1 MKYIKKYRDFWM
13 YCIFGFLASLLNIA
27 IFNIVHNNMQVQ
39 LGLANTIAWFIS
51 NTFSFFVTKMYVFR
65 TEMKNFKK
73 MLHEGSYFLLSR
85 ILSLVIDNLFMIIAV
100 LILPWNNLIIK
111 AIDQVV
117 VGLFNYF
124 SSKWIF
130 GYSNR
135 HLLERFKQRSKRKEI
150 EKL

>member
-1 MKYIKKYRDFWM
+1 M

-27 IFNIVHNNMQVQ
+27 IFNIGHNNLHMQLWV
-39 LGLANTIAWFIS
+39 ANTLAWFIS
-51 NTFSFFVTKMYVFR
+51 NTFSFFVTKVYVFR
-65 TEMKNFKK
+65 TDMKDYSKL
-73 MLHEGSYFLLSR
+73 LHEGTYFLVSR
-85 ILSLVIDNLFMIIAV
+85 ILSLIIDDLFMIVAV

-111 AIDQVV
+111 AIDQVI

-130 GYSNR
+130 DYNNR
-135 HLLERFKQRSKRKEI
+135 HLLQKLKEIREKRKEI

>member
-1 MKYIKKYRDFWM
+1 M

-27 IFNIVHNNMQVQ
+27 IFNIGHNNLQMPLWV
-39 LGLANTIAWFIS
+39 ANTVAWFIS
-51 NTFSFFVTKMYVFR
+51 NTFSFFVTKVYVFK
-65 TEMKNFKK
+65 TEMKDYSK
-73 MLHEGSYFLLSR
+73 LLREGGFFLVSR
-85 ILSLVIDNLFMIIAV
+85 IFSLILDDLFMIVAV

-130 GYSNR
+130 DYSNR
-135 HLLERFKQRSKRKEI
+135 HLLQRFRQLRPKRKEI
-150 EKL
+150 EKF